1 MSVKDNYQL
10 IGLDDK
16 IMVRKSALSGLDDYK
31 TCFDK
36 AIGVPNLE
44 SLFHDTYVTQAIL
57 GRIFAVGKND
67 DWASKNNRPAAIMN
81 NGGDYKTDPNF
92 YEPMSKFPT
101 LISTYTRGAVVKD
114 DVGNTIIIGSSSR
127 NRYFKYTIEED
138 KNDIFG
144 VKRSSGKNLFRYN
157 SGVNNLT
164 MTIDRYFMNK
174 DLLNAIK
181 STPINKQ
188 KVTYPIVIDI
198 QMYQDNTYYFQLA
211 KAISY
216 LAGVVLT
223 AIGLPTLGA
232 AVTKFLN
239 DIITQAE
246 KNDGKVDILT
256 ISKDVLKTGTKVVG
270 INDADEYIDKGIDV
284 VKLINEKDYVGA
296 AKQLNLAL
304 NDPLSINDKL
314 QSATEVFN
322 AYQNGVIAYNN
333 YKKSFQATQDAKL
346 ESYAIQNPAE
356 LLIQL
361 QKELSENPVG
371 GNFFNLIT
379 QIAVGRNTEKQHRN
393 FTALP
398 SFDTNQGNLVS
409 TLLNSGR
416 FNTPELT
423 KFVLDI
429 EAGGQIDDN
438 LLNYF
443 FVGQIED
450 QIRNYEKKVKGI
462 GAVNKRTIYLPY
474 AIDTIKGTCIAKELN
489 TNGYSVIWDG
499 GKLINEDKSVTI
511 HNNPLGKN
519 YYLEA

>member
-16 IMVRKSALSGLDDYK
+16 IMIRKSALSGLDDDYK
-31 TCFDK
+31 TCFGK
-36 AIGVPNLE
+36 AIGVPNIE
-44 SLFHDTYVTQAIL
+44 SLLDDTYVTQAIL
-57 GRIFAVGKND
+57 GRIFSVGKND
-67 DWASKNNRPAAIMN
+67 DWASQNKRPAAITN
-81 NGGDYKTDPNF
+81 NGGNTTDPNF

-127 NRYFKYTIEED
+127 NRYFKYTIEQDE
-138 KNDIFG
+138 NDIFG
-144 VKRSSGKNLFRYN
+144 VKRSNGKNLYKYN
-157 SGVNNLT
+157 SGVVDLT
-164 MTIDRYFMNK
+164 MTIDRYFMKK

-198 QMYQDNTYYFQLA
+198 TLAQNNDYILGLA
-211 KAISY
+211 KAISS
-216 LAGVVLT
+216 LAGVILT
-223 AIGLPTLGA
+223 AIGLPTLA
-232 AVTKFLN
+232 SKVTDFLN
-239 DIITQAE
+239 DIITKAE
-246 KNDGKVDILT
+246 KNGGKVDILT
-256 ISKDVLKTGTKVVG
+256 ISKDILTTGTKIVG
-270 INDADEYIDKGIDV
+270 INDADEYIEAGVDI
-284 VKLINEKDYVGA
+284 VKSINEKDYVGA
-296 AKQLNLAL
+296 AKKLNIAL
-304 NDPLSINDKL
+304 KDPLSINDKL

-322 AYQNGVIAYNN
+322 AYQNGVTAYNM
-333 YKKSFQATQDAKL
+333 YKKSFQAAQDAKL

-356 LLIQL
+356 LLTQL

-379 QIAVGRNTEKQHRN
+379 QIAVGRNTEKQHQN
-393 FTALP
+393 FAALP
-398 SFDTNQGNLVS
+398 SFDTNQGNIVS

-450 QIRNYEKKVKGI
+450 QIRNYENKVKGV
-462 GAVNKRTIYLPY
+462 GAANKKIIYLPY
-474 AIDTIKGTCIAKELN
+474 AIDTIKGTCIGKELN

-499 GKLINEDKSVTI
+499 GRLINEDKTITI
-511 HNNPLGKN
+511 HNNPLAKN
-519 YYLEA
+519 YYLET